1 MTGLESLRLGFA
13 FSLGAA
19 TFFAPCAVPLL
30 PGYVAYFLGQ
40 DGKEEA
46 PAGGLARRVGRAV
59 GVTLVTSLG
68 FLVVYVVLAGVVFA
82 LGSAVLGDIALLEL
96 AVGVVLI
103 GVGVA
108 MVAGRELP
116 IPVHV
121 RLPERRR
128 GPLGFFAFGV
138 VYAAAA
144 AGCTAA
150 LFIAIA
156 GLALAAGPLSGLA
169 VVGAYA
175 AGMAVLLLVVTL
187 LTALG
192 RDVVVRRLAAG
203 GERLRRVAGVVLVI
217 AGVVQLYYFIVV
229 FRGLSTL
236 GI

>member
-1 MTGLESLRLGFA
+1 VTGIESLRLGFA

-40 DGKEEA
+40 DGADGA
-46 PAGGLARRVGRAV
+46 PAGGLARRLGRAA
-59 GVTLVTSLG
+59 GVALVTSLG
-68 FLVVYVVLAGVVFA
+68 FLVVYVLLAGVVFA

-96 AVGVVLI
+96 VVGAVLV

-108 MVAGRELP
+108 MATGRQLP
-116 IPVHV
+116 TAVHV
-121 RLPERRR
+121 PLPKRRR

-150 LFIAIA
+150 LFVAVA
-156 GLALAAGPLSGLA
+156 GLAIAAGPLPGMA

-175 AGMAVLLLVVTL
+175 AGMAVLLLVVTV

-203 GERLRRVAGVVLVI
+203 GERLRRAAGVVLVI
-217 AGVVQLYYFIVV
+217 AGLVQLYYFLVV
-229 FRGLSTL
+229 FRGLSFL